1 MLMAAGLAVPKRI
14 WVHGF
19 VLVGGTRVSKS
30 AGGNLDLRDAIGRY
44 GADAFRYFLMREV
57 PFDGDG
63 SFSWER
69 FEERYNADLA
79 NALGNL
85 ASRSI
90 SMVERYCGGIV
101 PRGERND
108 VDVADAR
115 DLEAY
120 HASIGPRGFLLHDA
134 LKAVWQTVARANE
147 YVDRQAPWK
156 LAKDPGKRS
165 ELESTL
171 ATLVRQLLRQ
181 ALYLWPFMPGKAGEL
196 WTSLGAPGTP
206 DKTGFGALDR
216 LDPSGWKI
224 TRTAPLFP
232 KKEEPAA
239 EAKK

>member
-1 MLMAAGLAVPKRI
+1 SGNWPCKRRDVPVPRNSAGCKVI
-14 WVHGF
+14 
-19 VLVGGTRVSKS
+19 SKS

-44 GADAFRYFLMREV
+44 GPDAFRYFLMREV

-101 PRGERND
+101 PRGSRNEID
-108 VDVADAR
+108 AADAR

-134 LKAVWQTVARANE
+134 LKAVWQTIARANE

-156 LAKDPGKRS
+156 LAKDPANRG

-171 ATLVRQLLRQ
+171 ATLMRQLLRQ
-181 ALYLWPFMPGKAGEL
+181 ALYLWPFIPGKAEEL
-196 WTSLGAPGTP
+196 WRSLGAPGTP
-206 DKTGFGALDR
+206 DATGFAGLEK
-216 LDPSGWKI
+216 LDPEGWKV
-224 TRTAPLFP
+224 AKGASLFP
-232 KKEEPAA
+232 KAEPPKPAA
-239 EAKK
+239 